1 MSTAK
6 LGLCLI
12 AVSLMAC
19 TESDTLGKVTH
30 LDASTDEDA
39 STPALRYWV
48 GTVEDSDI
56 RLGVA
61 QEPERARVFFCG
73 GPSSYATATRWVVT
87 TLAADGGFE
96 FEDEGWRVSGQLS
109 DDEIAGTLRL
119 GSDESRDFSASPV
132 RKGTIAGLYEGTAD
146 CGRVGL
152 IVSQADK
159 REEPTGQGACV
170 GAGHPPEQVNP
181 ILPIALS
188 GGEIRVEIGDAESSV
203 RPAGPPP

>member
-30 LDASTDEDA
+30 LDAGADEDA

-87 TLAADGGFE
+87 MRLPDWRWEMLWMSLYFSFGVWISVSLIRAPYPPAIVARGAAAP
-96 FEDEGWRVSGQLS
+96 QP
-109 DDEIAGTLRL
+109 A
-119 GSDESRDFSASPV
+119 
-132 RKGTIAGLYEGTAD
+132 
-146 CGRVGL
+146 
-152 IVSQADK
+152 
-159 REEPTGQGACV
+159 PT
-170 GAGHPPEQVNP
+170 P
-181 ILPIALS
+181 
-188 GGEIRVEIGDAESSV
+188 
-203 RPAGPPP
+203 

>member
-12 AVSLMAC
+12 AVSLTAC
-19 TESDTLGKVTH
+19 TESATLGKVRH

-39 STPALRYWV
+39 SSPALRYWV
-48 GTVEDSDI
+48 GTVDDSDI

-61 QEPERARVFFCG
+61 QEPDRARVFFCG
-73 GPSSYATATRWVVT
+73 GPSSYATSTRWVVT

-96 FEDEGWRVSGQLS
+96 FEDDSWRVTGELS
-109 DDEIAGTLRL
+109 DDAIAGKLRL
-119 GSDESRDFSASPV
+119 GSDESHDFSASPV
-132 RKGTIAGLYEGTAD
+132 RKGTIAGLYEGMAD
-146 CGRVGL
+146 CGRIGL
-152 IVSQADK
+152 IVSQAD
-159 REEPTGQGACV
+159 RDDEPSGQGACV
-170 GAGHPPEQVNP
+170 GMGHPPEQVNP

-188 GGEIRVEIGDAESSV
+188 GDEIRVEVGGAESSV